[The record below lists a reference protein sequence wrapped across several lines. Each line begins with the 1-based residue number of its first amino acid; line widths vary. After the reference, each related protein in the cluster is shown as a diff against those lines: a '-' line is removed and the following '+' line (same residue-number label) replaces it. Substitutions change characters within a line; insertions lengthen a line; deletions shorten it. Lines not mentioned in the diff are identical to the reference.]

1 MGRGSRGW
9 CWVSLCFPWKQM
21 APYRGNQYGTE
32 RGTVAKTMCKHDHKL
47 CFTGALIH
55 EDIKGVTCGTSPTRP
70 QRSNCKLAALY
81 SAGLVQHF
89 PASGCLSHL
98 AHLAF
103 CWGWCCHSC
112 REQPSLLAWCVLRT
126 QWEIQEQE
134 PAPDPLRPMVA

>member
-21 APYRGNQYGTE
+21 APCRGNQYGTE
-32 RGTVAKTMCKHDHKL
+32 RGTLAKTMCKHEHKL